1 MRYKYT
7 FDLEFKI
14 HKWMNSMLVPYDWD
28 ADQQFTENDLNDIL
42 YDNELED
49 LDDERDDM
57 IDVFGDSEAGEFL
70 VEFFNLVEDEDGDVV
85 GGTIIGEAESDIV
98 PDEVRSELETMKR
111 LCNTYLNGDWDYE
124 DL

>member
-57 IDVFGDSEAGEFL
+57 QATVYLEKDGL
-70 VEFFNLVEDEDGDVV
+70 VWEMVEPEED
-85 GGTIIGEAESDIV
+85 
-98 PDEVRSELETMKR
+98 
-111 LCNTYLNGDWDYE
+111 Y
-124 DL
+124 